1 MATRR
6 EKKDFAQSKIPI
18 PPILFARLL
27 PPPLIPYYLAG
38 VGGFLGAKVLI
49 EIDPLNIMT
58 GDDAGNFEISD
69 KNVETIVKTAVVGGA
84 LLLEGEEAATQ
95 VGEFLDSPLG
105 NIVTEETVGV
115 VQKGIK
121 SATSGRRTQTMR
133 PKALTKRQ
141 TSFGSGRFQ
150 AQFGQDMG
158 FALPKKRK
166 RSKAMKAG
174 DKKMSAAFKK
184 ANSSCRK
191 KNGQF
196 KKGKCQADVAKM
208 AHRLKKKM

>member
-121 SATSGRRTQTMR
+121 KATSGRTPPRRTGI
-133 PKALTKRQ
+133 
-141 TSFGSGRFQ
+141 GSGRFQ

-158 FALPKKRK
+158 FNYSQLSVPRKRK
-166 RSKAMKAG
+166 RSKSLKAG
-174 DKKMSAAFKK
+174 DKKLSAAFKK
-184 ANSSCRK
+184 ANATCRK